1 MAVFVKAGNTNYAA
15 AMAYFGTDSPSIAAQ
30 PLRSVPLVA
39 VEGEAGSAADISVDL
54 AGSVALIDRGGCTFT
69 AKAIAAQEKGAIA
82 VVIANNQP
90 DDPFAPRD
98 TNGAGVASVS
108 IPVMMVSQS
117 DGAELRS
124 ATGGSVDIAVCKP
137 GK

>member
-1 MAVFVKAGNTNYAA
+1 MKAGNTNYAV

-39 VEGEAGSAADISVDL
+39 VEGPAGSAADISVDL
-54 AGSVALIDRGGCTFT
+54 AGSVALIDRGGGTFA
-69 AKAIAAQEKGAIA
+69 AKAIAAQEKGAVA
-82 VVIANNQP
+82 VVIANNRP
-90 DDPFAPRD
+90 GGPIAPGD
-98 TNGAGVASVS
+98 TNADAASVS

-117 DGAELRS
+117 DGAQLRS
-124 ATGGSVDIAVCKP
+124 ATGGSVDISVCKP